1 MKKGLGLSFILSVG
15 ILATLGHS
23 NAFSGL
29 EEHSIVEASESDE
42 NTNEEASGEEETTS
56 ASELFNQVKNNEP
69 TSERISAL
77 EDIGMHYYWHGGDI
91 KEAEEEIFSGISLHG
106 DYDVVEQAFRQA
118 TVLDPYDLDLKYS
131 LASAQILQQKIPEAL
146 ATYEEILAHEPDNF
160 EAQLM
165 HAIYSKVEED
175 GESYETGFKKLH
187 EIDNERAEEYKER
200 VNKVEDIQSV
210 SLNTE
215 VPQDIPEENHA
226 FVVLG
231 YALSDE
237 GEMEE
242 TLLERLKVAKKAAES
257 YPNSKIIVSGGVPKE
272 GITEADVMHEWLI
285 EEGIEEDRIFKE
297 DLATDT
303 VENGLFSMDI
313 LKAQE
318 VKDMTLITSASHMR
332 RALVVFDD
340 VNHMMENTDENA
352 GERDISHIAYMD
364 YDTQEEAQEF
374 GKDEEIVVYR
384 DLIRASG
391 IWSYPGLQR

>member
-1 MKKGLGLSFILSVG
+1 MKRSIGSIFIFS
-15 ILATLGHS
+15 IIIFATIGYN
-23 NAFSGL
+23 NAFSDL
-29 EEHSIVEASESDE
+29 EEHSIVKASESNE
-42 NTNEEASGEEETTS
+42 NTNEEVSEEEETTS
-56 ASELFNQVKNNEP
+56 ASDLFDQVKNNEP

-106 DYDVVEQAFRQA
+106 DYDVVEEAFRQA

-146 ATYEEILAHEPDNF
+146 ATYEEILAHKPDHF

-165 HAIYSKVEED
+165 HAVYSKVEGDE
-175 GESYETGFKKLH
+175 ESYEAGFKKLH
-187 EIDNERAEEYKER
+187 EVDNERAEEYKER
-200 VNKVEDIQSV
+200 VNKVKDIQSV

-215 VPQDIPEENHA
+215 VPQDLPKENHA

-242 TLLERLKVAKKAAES
+242 TLLERLKVAKKAAEA
-257 YPNSKIIVSGGVPKE
+257 YPDSKIIVSGGVPKE

-285 EEGIEEDRIFKE
+285 DEGIDEDRIFKE

-313 LKAQE
+313 LEAQE

-332 RALVVFDD
+332 RALVVFGD
-340 VNHMMENTDENA
+340 VNHMMENTDKNA

-374 GKDEEIVVYR
+374 SKDEEIVVYR